1 MWQTIIGALPAAV
14 AAPISA
20 IVATIDAHL
29 LFAILWALAALA
41 VGAIVR
47 SALAK
52 REARFTPRIRVAAR
66 KPTPRRAA

>member
-1 MWQTIIGALPAAV
+1 MWQTLIGALPAPL

-20 IVATIDAHL
+20 IVTTIDAHL

-41 VGAIVR
+41 VGAIAR

-52 REARFTPRIRVAAR
+52 REARYTPHIRIVIKKLA
-66 KPTPRRAA
+66 PRRAA